1 LPLPEPPSPV
11 TATGLTATVNG
22 ATVVL
27 RWAAPTVARPTSYVI
42 EAGSYS
48 GGIDQAN
55 GNIGNYTAY
64 TASPVPPGIYYVRIR
79 AIVNGVPTAASNEIT
94 VSVGRP
100 APLPCGCGGTA
111 LPPTGLTF
119 TVRGSDVTLTWGDG
133 GGSPSSFVIE
143 AGSFSSG
150 ANLANI
156 DTFSTASSFFA
167 PGVGSGTYFVRAR
180 AKNACGVSGASNE
193 VVVRV
198 GQ

>member
-1 LPLPEPPSPV
+1 V
-11 TATGLTATVNG
+11 
-22 ATVVL
+22 
-27 RWAAPTVARPTSYVI
+27 APTTANATSYVI

-55 GNIGNYTAY
+55 ANVGNYTAY
-64 TASPVPPGIYYVRIR
+64 TASPVPPGIYFVRVR
-79 AIVNGVPTAASNEIT
+79 AIVNGAPTAASNEVT
-94 VSVGRP
+94 VNVGVP

-111 LPPTGLTF
+111 LPPTGLNF
-119 TVRGSDVTLTWGDG
+119 TVRGSNVTLNWSDG

-156 DTFSTASSFFA
+156 DTLNTATSFLA
-167 PGVGSGTYFVRAR
+167 PGVGSGTYFVRVR

-198 GQ
+198 GK